1 MLDIE
6 EYKVK
11 IAQLESVIENTDSLI
26 LSIDT
31 NYKLTIFNT
40 LFKEYMFK
48 TYNIKV
54 QIGLDLHAFITNDPE
69 WKDWYNRAL
78 NGEKF
83 VIERKIASIKNQ
95 LYSEL
100 SFNPIEIDQKIVGVS
115 VYQRNITEKKEIELK
130 LQESEEKFRNAF
142 EYAPIGMALLSLN
155 GNWIRVNKAMC
166 EMIGFSEDE
175 LLKGNFQEITH
186 PEDLETCLTEVYKL
200 VSGNISHF
208 SIEKRYIHKKGNI
221 VLTLVNASL
230 VTDEK
235 GNPKYVVSQIQDIT
249 KRKEIESALI
259 LKTKE
264 LERSNYEL
272 EQFAYFTSH
281 DLQEPLRTISRYAN
295 LLKNQCEVNNKSNNY
310 LTDKISLSCNKM
322 KNFISS
328 LLIYSQIS
336 KASELELIDT
346 NIVLENVLES
356 LKVLID
362 ENKVS
367 IKHESL
373 PDIMFNAIKMEQI
386 LQNIIINAIK
396 YKKSNINPEII
407 ISYSENEKFWIF
419 SVQDNGIGIEK
430 EFYEKIFEIFK
441 RLHSKN
447 EYEGNG
453 VGLSVCKK
461 IVNQYGGNI
470 WVESEKDV
478 GSRFYF
484 SLPKKNLVTIPN

>member
-1 MLDIE
+1 MLDVE

-11 IAQLESVIENTDSLI
+11 IAQLESVIENTDNLI

-31 NYKLTIFNT
+31 NYKLTIFNS
-40 LFKEYMFK
+40 LFKKYMFK
-48 TYNIKV
+48 THNITV
-54 QIGLDLHAFITNDPE
+54 QTGLDLHAFITNDPE
-69 WKDWYNRAL
+69 WKDWYKRAL

-83 VIERKIASIKNQ
+83 IIERKRISIKDP
-95 LYSEL
+95 LYSEI

-115 VYQRNITEKKEIELK
+115 VYQRDITEKKEIELK
-130 LQESEEKFRNAF
+130 LQESEERFRNAF
-142 EYAPIGMALLSLN
+142 EYAPIGMALLSLS
-155 GNWIRVNKAMC
+155 GNWIKVNKATC
-166 EMIGFSEDE
+166 EMIGFSEAE
-175 LLKGNFQEITH
+175 LLKANFQDITH
-186 PEDLETCLTEVYKL
+186 PNDLETCLTEVYKL

-208 SIEKRYIHKKGNI
+208 SMEKRYIHKKGNI
-221 VLTLVNASL
+221 VWTLVKASL
-230 VTDEK
+230 VNDEK
-235 GNPKYVVSQIQDIT
+235 GKPKYVVSQIQDIT

-310 LTDKISLSCNKM
+310 LTDKIALSCNKM

-367 IKHESL
+367 IKHEAL

-386 LQNIIINAIK
+386 FQNIIINAIK
-396 YKKSNINPEII
+396 YKKPDINPEII

-419 SVQDNGIGIEK
+419 SIQDNGIGIEK

-453 VGLSVCKK
+453 VGLSICKK

-470 WVESEKDV
+470 WVESEKNV
-478 GSRFYF
+478 GSIFYF
-484 SLPKKNLVTIPN
+484 SLPK